1 MMNEPMMQ
9 RALELAEQAAR
20 QDEVPIGAVVVHDG
34 EIIGEGFNTK
44 EHGLNPTAHA
54 EMIAI
59 QQAAGNLGRWRLHGC
74 TLYVTLE
81 PCPMCAGAIVNAR
94 MDKVVFGARDAK
106 SGACESLYTIT
117 NDDRLNHRCEVEGGV
132 LEEECVALLQLFFK
146 AKR

>member
-1 MMNEPMMQ
+1 MNETMMQ
-9 RALELAEQAAR
+9 RALELAEQAS
-20 QDEVPIGAVVVHDG
+20 QLDEVPIGAVVIHEG
-34 EIIGEGFNTK
+34 QIIGEGYNTK

-59 QQAAGNLGRWRLHGC
+59 QQAAEHLGRWRLHGC

-94 MDKVVFGARDAK
+94 MDKVVFGARDPK
-106 SGACESLYTIT
+106 SGACESLFTIT
-117 NDDRLNHRCEVEGGV
+117 NDERLNHRCEVEGGM
-132 LEEECVALLQLFFK
+132 LEEDCVAILQSFFK

>member
-1 MMNEPMMQ
+1 MMQ
-9 RALELAEQAAR
+9 RALELAEQAS
-20 QDEVPIGAVVVHDG
+20 QLDEVPIGAVVTHEG
-34 EIIGEGFNTK
+34 QIIGEGYNTK
-44 EHGLNPTAHA
+44 EHGRNPTAHA

-59 QQAAGNLGRWRLHGC
+59 QQAANHLGRWRLHGC

-106 SGACESLYTIT
+106 SGACESLFTIT
-117 NDDRLNHRCEVEGGV
+117 NDARLNHRCEVKGGV
-132 LEEECVALLQLFFK
+132 LEEDCVAILQTFFK

>member
-1 MMNEPMMQ
+1 MMQ
-9 RALELAEQAAR
+9 RALELAELASQL
-20 QDEVPIGAVVVHDG
+20 DEVPIGAVVIHEG
-34 EIIGEGFNTK
+34 QIIGEGYNTK

-59 QQAAGNLGRWRLHGC
+59 QQAAEHLGRWRLHGC

-94 MDKVVFGARDAK
+94 MDKVVFGARDPK
-106 SGACESLYTIT
+106 SGACESLFTIT
-117 NDDRLNHRCEVEGGV
+117 NDERLNHRCEVEGGM
-132 LEEECVALLQLFFK
+132 LEEDCVAILQSFFK

>member
-1 MMNEPMMQ
+1 MTNDSMMR
-9 RALELAEQAAR
+9 RAIELATHAA
-20 QDEVPIGAVVVHDG
+20 QLDEVPIGAVVVHDD
-34 EIIGEGFNTK
+34 EIVGEGYNTK
-44 EHGLNPTAHA
+44 EYGFNPTAHA

-59 QQAAGNLGRWRLHGC
+59 QQAAQRLGRWRLHGC
-74 TLYVTLE
+74 TLFVTLE

-117 NDDRLNHRCEVEGGV
+117 NDARLNHRCEVEGGV
-132 LEEECVALLQLFFK
+132 LEEECVALLQSFFK